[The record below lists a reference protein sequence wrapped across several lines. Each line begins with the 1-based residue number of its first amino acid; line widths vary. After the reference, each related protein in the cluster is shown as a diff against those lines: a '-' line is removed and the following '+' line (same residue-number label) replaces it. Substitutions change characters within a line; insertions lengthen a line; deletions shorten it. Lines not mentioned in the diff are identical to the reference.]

1 MMYPTLTV
9 ESLIE
14 QLQTEISLL
23 QQLHIL
29 SQTEHLVLEKE
40 DYAELQGIVEIK
52 EALVQ
57 QIGHQEDHL
66 TRMLRASEQILCTI
80 SPQQREVV
88 QSLKYEAL
96 TLLEHINRVE
106 AGNRLCV
113 ERFKADTVHTS
124 YALHQDRKLLR
135 TYDSTHGASSLI
147 SHLAD

>member
-14 QLQTEISLL
+14 QLQTEVSLL

-29 SQTEHLVLEKE
+29 SQTEYLVLEKE
-40 DYAELQGIVEIK
+40 DYSELQEIVELK
-52 EALVQ
+52 EALVM

-66 TRMLRASEQILCTI
+66 TRMLSASEPILSII
-80 SPQQREVV
+80 SSQQREVV
-88 QSLKYEAL
+88 HSLKLEAL

-106 AGNRLCV
+106 AANRVCV
-113 ERFKADTVHTS
+113 ERFKADTIHTS

-147 SHLAD
+147 SHLVD

>member
-1 MMYPTLTV
+1 MMYPTLTL

-14 QLQTEISLL
+14 QLQTEVSLL

-29 SQTEHLVLEKE
+29 SQTEYLVLEKE
-40 DYAELQGIVEIK
+40 DYAELREIVEIK

-66 TRMLRASEQILCTI
+66 TRMLRASEPILSVI
-80 SPQQREVV
+80 SSQQREAVE
-88 QSLKYEAL
+88 SLKYEAL
-96 TLLEHINRVE
+96 TLLEHISRVE

-113 ERFKADTVHTS
+113 ERFKADAIHTS

-135 TYDSTHGASSLI
+135 TYDSPQDASNFI

>member
-1 MMYPTLTV
+1 MIYPTLTL

-40 DYAELQGIVEIK
+40 DYAELREIIEIK

-66 TRMLRASEQILCTI
+66 TQMLRASEPILSIT
-80 SPQQREVV
+80 SPQQRRVV
-88 QSLKYEAL
+88 ESLKHEAL
-96 TLLEHINRVE
+96 TLLEHISRVE
-106 AGNRLCV
+106 AGNRLYV
-113 ERFKADTVHTS
+113 ERFKAEAIDAS
-124 YALHQDRKLLR
+124 CAFHQDRKLR
-135 TYDSTHGASSLI
+135 QAYDSLQDSSSLI
-147 SHLAD
+147 SHLAG

>member
-1 MMYPTLTV
+1 MYPTLTV

-40 DYAELQGIVEIK
+40 DYAELRAIVEIK

-66 TRMLRASEQILCTI
+66 TRMLRASEPILSII
-80 SPQQREVV
+80 SSQQREVV
-88 QSLKYEAL
+88 HSLKQEAL

-106 AGNRLCV
+106 AGNRQYV
-113 ERFKADTVHTS
+113 ERFKADTIHTS

-135 TYDSTHGASSLI
+135 TYDSTQGASSLI